1 MDVGWG
7 LSLTPPNTSET
18 DLIPFVRDMKF
29 DLTSSPPPSKP
40 HPTTSSGAG
49 GTMSW
54 SAAAAVDGTE
64 ETSGGEERRCQGQ
77 RGDTADQ

>member
-18 DLIPFVRDMKF
+18 DLIPFD
-29 DLTSSPPPSKP
+29 SPSKP